1 MARPA
6 KYPDAASRQ
15 AAYRSRVYWSQAPT
29 QKFLATMAEG
39 LHRDL
44 SEALGKGSCPL
55 PGEILGSHAGQTL
68 QNLRDFVQYGD
79 METARRANQRAE

>member
-6 KYPDAASRQ
+6 KYPDSASRQ

-29 QKFLATMAEG
+29 QKFLAAMAEG

-44 SEALGKGSCPL
+44 SEALGRGSCP
-55 PGEILGSHAGQTL
+55 PSR
-68 QNLRDFVQYGD
+68 RDTRLSCRAD
-79 METARRANQRAE
+79 LAEPARLCPVRRHGNRP